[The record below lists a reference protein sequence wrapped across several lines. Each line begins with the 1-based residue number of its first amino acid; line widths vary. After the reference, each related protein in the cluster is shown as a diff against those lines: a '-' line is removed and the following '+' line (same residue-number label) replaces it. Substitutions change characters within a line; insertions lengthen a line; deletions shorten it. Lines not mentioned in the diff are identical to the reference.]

1 MKVLIVGIGKLGYQL
16 ADAFSQKGN
25 DVIAMD
31 RDRDALQRAEEHM
44 DVLTILHNGFE
55 IEALKEAHIKDLD
68 LTVAVTD
75 DDETNI
81 LIAFVAKR
89 LGTKKVIAR
98 VRNPEY
104 DRQAEFLRS
113 EMDIDRIINPE
124 LATAREIY
132 RYLTGGLPFHTEVF
146 EASGV
151 MMADIHASALTGVI
165 KKPIRDLGIPKSLL
179 IAAIVRDGKVVI
191 PHGQTVIEKDDM
203 LYLLGSADTIRSFH
217 SSRAEGGPQKPVEN
231 VTILGGG
238 RLAYYLSISLLT
250 RGMSVRIIEID
261 KARCQ
266 YLAERLGNA
275 LIIHGD
281 ATDINLLREE
291 GVFNSDAVVSVT
303 GFDEENL
310 LIGLMCKQSG
320 AGRVIAKVS
329 RPGYVPVI
337 EKFGID
343 MAVNPVLITAAD
355 IIRYVQGG
363 NIRSLTMIAGGKA
376 ELTELVI
383 QQGAYVLDDTL
394 EKLNLPQGIIVG
406 TIFRDGKIII
416 PDGGTK
422 LEEGDKVLVFAAQA
436 DRLKVDRYFSPRR
449 KGLFK

>member
-1 MKVLIVGIGKLGYQL
+1 MKVLIVGIGKLGYHL
-16 ADAFSQKGN
+16 AESFSQKGN

-31 RDRDALQRAEEHM
+31 RDREALQKAEEHM
-44 DVLTILHNGFE
+44 DVLTMLHNGFE

-81 LIAFVAKR
+81 LIAFIAKR
-89 LGTKKVIAR
+89 LGAKKAIAR

-104 DRQAEFLRS
+104 DKQAEFLRA

-124 LATAREIY
+124 LATAREIF

-151 MMADIHASALTGVI
+151 MMADMHAGALPDI
-165 KKPIRDLGIPKSLL
+165 IEKPIRDLGIPRSLL
-179 IAAIVRDGKVVI
+179 IAAIVRDGKVII
-191 PHGQTVIEKDDM
+191 PHGQTVIEKEDT
-203 LYLLGSADTIRSFH
+203 LYLLGSSDTISSFYASH
-217 SSRAEGGPQKPVEN
+217 AAGGTRKPVES

-238 RLAYYLSISLLT
+238 RLAYYLSVSLLAK
-250 RGMSVRIIEID
+250 GMPVRIIEID

-266 YLAERLGNA
+266 YLAERLRNA

-291 GVFNSDAVVSVT
+291 GVFDSDAVVSVT
-303 GFDEENL
+303 GYDEENL

-329 RPGYVPVI
+329 RPGFVPVI

-383 QQGAYVLDDTL
+383 QHGSHVLDDSL
-394 EKLNLPQGIIVG
+394 GNLNLPQGMIVG
-406 TIFRDGKIII
+406 TVFRNGKVII
-416 PDGGTK
+416 PDGSTR
-422 LEEGDKVLVFAAQA
+422 LEEGDKVLIFAAQA
-436 DRLKVDRYFSPRR
+436 DRLKLDRFFAPHR

>member
-1 MKVLIVGIGKLGYQL
+1 MKILIVGIGKLGYQL
-16 ADAFSQKGN
+16 AEAFSQKGN

-31 RDRDALQRAEEHM
+31 RDREALHKAEENM
-44 DVLTILHNGFE
+44 DVLTMLHNGFE

-68 LTVAVTD
+68 LTAAVTD

-81 LIAFVAKR
+81 LISFVAKR
-89 LGTKKVIAR
+89 LGSKKVIAR

-104 DRQAEFLRS
+104 DRQAEFLKK
-113 EMDIDRIINPE
+113 EMNIDRIMNPE

-151 MMADIHASALTGVI
+151 MMADIYAGNLRDVVN
-165 KKPIRDLGIPKSLL
+165 KPVKELGIPKSLL
-179 IAAIVRDGKVVI
+179 IAAIVRNGRVLV
-191 PHGQTVIEKDDM
+191 PNGQTVIEREDT
-203 LYLLGSADTIRSFH
+203 LYLLGGAETIRSFYDA
-217 SSRAEGGPQKPVEN
+217 RIEGAPKKPVED

-238 RLAYYLSISLLT
+238 RIAYYLAISLLT
-250 RGMSVRIIEID
+250 KGMYVRIIEMD

-281 ATDINLLREE
+281 ATDVNLLREE

-310 LIGLMCKQSG
+310 LLGLMCKQSG

-355 IIRYVQGG
+355 IIRYAQGG
-363 NIRSLTMIAGGKA
+363 NIRSLTMVAGGKA
-376 ELTELVI
+376 ELTELII
-383 QQGAYVLDDTL
+383 QPGAYVLEDTL
-394 EKLNLPQGIIVG
+394 EKLNLPQGLIVG
-406 TIFRDGKIII
+406 TLLRGGNVVI
-416 PDGGTK
+416 PDGSTK
-422 LEEGDKVLVFAAQA
+422 LEVGDKVLVFAART
-436 DRLKVDRYFSPRR
+436 DRLKVDRYFNPHR
-449 KGLFK
+449 KGIFK